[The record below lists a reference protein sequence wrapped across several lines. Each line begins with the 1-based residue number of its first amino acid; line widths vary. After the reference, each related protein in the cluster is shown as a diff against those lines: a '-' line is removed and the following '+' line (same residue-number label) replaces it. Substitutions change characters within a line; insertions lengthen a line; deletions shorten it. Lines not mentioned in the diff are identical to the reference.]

1 MQYDLALI
9 LKHLTKKSVG
19 NKMSY
24 EHLNRAIKEFTFK
37 GTDCN
42 DKPGHI
48 SEGLSIGGQAMQ
60 NFCLLRLIPLF
71 VFDVDFASPIW
82 ALLLLL
88 KEVVELL
95 NISLLEWFYSRSRA
109 FDRYRRF
116 SSQYLPN
123 YLAFSYRGM

>member
-1 MQYDLALI
+1 
-9 LKHLTKKSVG
+9 
-19 NKMSY
+19 MSY

-48 SEGLSIGGQAMQ
+48 SEGLSIGGRAMQ

-71 VFDVDFASPIW
+71 VFDVVDFAFPIW

-88 KEVVELL
+88 KEVVELWTEVFL
-95 NISLLEWFYSRSRA
+95 NGFTLAVEPSIAMDDFQANIYLIIWRLVIVA
-109 FDRYRRF
+109 FEYV
-116 SSQYLPN
+116 PVMI
-123 YLAFSYRGM
+123 AIIWK